1 MPPTDDTPRAIA
13 YRIAETPAFPNNPS
27 LPLLIYPGA
36 LPATE
41 PRPAAAFE
49 ARFRA
54 NRWGSWW
61 CNGIYDIHHYH
72 STAHEVL
79 GVCGGSARVAFG
91 GEDGVVLEVHAGDVV
106 VIPAGVAHRN
116 LGETRGFEVVG
127 AYPEG
132 QRWDMNT
139 GRPGER
145 PAADERIA
153 RVPLPAADPV
163 FGNTG
168 PLIALWREKP

>member
-1 MPPTDDTPRAIA
+1 MPPTNAVPRVIT
-13 YRIAETPAFPNNPS
+13 YRIAETPAFPNNPR
-27 LPLLIYPGA
+27 LPLLVYPGP
-36 LPATE
+36 LPE
-41 PRPAAAFE
+41 IGPRPAAAFE

-54 NRWGSWW
+54 NRWGSSWR
-61 CNGIYDIHHYH
+61 NGIYDVHHYH

-79 GVCGGSARVAFG
+79 GVCGGSARVVFG
-91 GEDGVVLEVHAGDVV
+91 GEGGVVLEVRAGDVV

-116 LGETRGFEVVG
+116 LGEARGFAVVG

-145 PAADERIA
+145 PAADDRIA

-163 FGNTG
+163 FGVNG
-168 PLIALWREKP
+168 PLMALWRVKR

>member
-1 MPPTDDTPRAIA
+1 MPPTADAPRVHA
-13 YRIAETPAFPNNPS
+13 YRVPATSVFPNNAD
-27 LPLLIYPGA
+27 LPLLVYPGA
-36 LPATE
+36 LPATGS
-41 PRPAAAFE
+41 RPAAAFE
-49 ARFRA
+49 ACFRT
-54 NRWGSWW
+54 NRWGNSWR
-61 CNGIYDIHHYH
+61 NGIYDIHHYH

-91 GEDGVVLEVHAGDVV
+91 GEGGLVLEVRAGDVV

-116 LGETRGFEVVG
+116 LEETRGFAVVG

-153 RVPLPAADPV
+153 RVPLPAADPA
-163 FGNTG
+163 FGVNG
-168 PLIALWREKP
+168 PLMALWRVKR